1 MSSRAIDL
9 EFSIM
14 WQGLIW
20 GVTAGLIL
28 LWSACTWAL
37 SAVLEWAAG
46 LAGAQAGGAAGTVGE
61 AARQAAE
68 LKLPPWLETWMPS
81 AALKD
86 WSALIESLA
95 PWIES
100 LLGAMPAVAGWITPL
115 IWVVWTLGT
124 GALLLL
130 ALGAS
135 LLLRQKNRLRAPQAA

>member
-1 MSSRAIDL
+1 
-9 EFSIM
+9 M

-37 SAVLEWAAG
+37 SAVLEWVAG

>member
-1 MSSRAIDL
+1 
-9 EFSIM
+9 
-14 WQGLIW
+14 
-20 GVTAGLIL
+20 
-28 LWSACTWAL
+28 
-37 SAVLEWAAG
+37 
-46 LAGAQAGGAAGTVGE
+46 
-61 AARQAAE
+61 
-68 LKLPPWLETWMPS
+68 MPS